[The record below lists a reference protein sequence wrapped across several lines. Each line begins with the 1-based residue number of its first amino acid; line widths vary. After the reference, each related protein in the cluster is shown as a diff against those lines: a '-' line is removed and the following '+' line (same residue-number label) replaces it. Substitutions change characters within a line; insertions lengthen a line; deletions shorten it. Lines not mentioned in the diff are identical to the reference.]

1 MRTRPHHASFVN
13 ALAFG
18 MILAVVGY
26 AGCDNGATTTGASTS
41 VTITNG
47 TGYHPAC
54 NGGVRDGFCNALGA
68 DPETCDCLDCVDTAF
83 CKGGCK
89 NDGVCN
95 PSQGEDCTCA
105 DCVGKQVPDGNGG
118 HITCYTPTSSAGPA
132 TTGGAGGNG
141 TTAATTTN
149 TTNATTATTNTTAAT
164 TTNTTAATTATTAT
178 TAASTSDSS
187 SAAAGG

>member
-26 AGCDNGATTTGASTS
+26 AGCDNGATTTGAVTS
-41 VTITNG
+41 ATITNG

-68 DPETCDCLDCVDTAF
+68 DPETCECLDCVDTAF

-89 NDGVCN
+89 DDGVCN
-95 PSQGEDCTCA
+95 PSQGEDCTCK
-105 DCVGKQVPDGNGG
+105 DCIGKAVPDGNGMM
-118 HITCYTPTSSAGPA
+118 IKCYEPTSSAGPA
-132 TTGGAGGNG
+132 TTGSAGGNG
-141 TTAATTTN
+141 TTGATTTN
-149 TTNATTATTNTTAAT
+149 TTAATTTNTTAAT
-164 TTNTTAATTATTAT
+164 TTNTTAATTASTTAAT
-178 TAASTSDSS
+178 TAASTTGSTS
-187 SAAAGG
+187 AAGG